1 MHWYHAHFHGKV
13 VFQVFGGAFGAFIID
28 DVKSLLKTPPSL
40 KATKVDDKVANF
52 PQTSKLEAYKNTL
65 SDVLRPYRILCTA
78 FKIRERV
85 RFAMGN
91 GPNDRPRPRKART
104 CLQEVALLALRV
116 HRAEEAAA
124 GPEAG
129 ARRRSS
135 RGSVRKERGRV
146 TLSCGQLAP
155 PLAPHEGIVS
165 APPPPQLPAANAMQA
180 APLVTEPAPP
190 LCQPRTPV
198 GGPIHAQVG
207 LPRSPPRSSQS
218 SNLLTLESALEEL
231 VKELQSARIIGPG
244 QGQ

>member
-1 MHWYHAHFHGKV
+1 MLVHDLAHMEKFVEAGRYWQ
-13 VFQVFGGAFGAFIID
+13 QVGFFEFLRVTGTPAH
-28 DVKSLLKTPPSL
+28 KSSWAPAYGNRWRLSWNYVSSDMNAVANHMMNTL
-40 KATKVDDKVANF
+40 KAQLMAAMARATL
-52 PQTSKLEAYKNTL
+52 QSLGLTSQKDEEEDAEEAAEEE
-65 SDVLRPYRILCTA
+65 TA
-78 FKIRERV
+78 
-85 RFAMGN
+85 
-91 GPNDRPRPRKART
+91 
-104 CLQEVALLALRV
+104 
-116 HRAEEAAA
+116 AEEAAA